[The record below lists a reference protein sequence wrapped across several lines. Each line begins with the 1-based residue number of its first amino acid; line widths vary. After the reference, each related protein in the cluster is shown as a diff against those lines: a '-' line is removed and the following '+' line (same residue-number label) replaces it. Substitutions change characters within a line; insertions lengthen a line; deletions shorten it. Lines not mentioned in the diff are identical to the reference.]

1 MKIFYKI
8 TWLFSC
14 ILHGLV
20 LPNQILP
27 NLIFSGL
34 ILTGLIFTGLS
45 WPGQAWAFPQSSP
58 VPGGIVLLPLNNNHN
73 PDTARFKNSKLA
85 VIRDENKRY
94 LLVGLSL
101 ATKPGNY
108 AVNIENNQG
117 KVEKLSFK
125 VKPKT
130 YKAQYLTIKNK
141 RKVNPYQKDMERILA
156 EKKRKTAARKNWLN
170 NPTHAN
176 FTVPVDGRISSIFG
190 LRRFFNEQ
198 ARRPHTGLDIAAP
211 EGTPIQAVE
220 SGTVIESGDFF
231 FSGNMIYLDH
241 GQGLISLYAH
251 MHTINVKPG
260 DKIEKGQ
267 IIGTVGETG
276 RVTGP
281 HLHLAIIANQTL
293 VDPLQ
298 FMPQLSAKAAE
309 YFKAK

>member
-1 MKIFYKI
+1 MQKTDSF
-8 TWLFSC
+8 TLFFPHRRRGQFFFS
-14 ILHGLV
+14 
-20 LPNQILP
+20 
-27 NLIFSGL
+27 LIFWGLIISSLIISGL
-34 ILTGLIFTGLS
+34 FF
-45 WPGQAWAFPQSSP
+45 PGQVFAFPQSSP

-73 PDTARFKNSKLA
+73 PDTARFKNKKLA
-85 VIRDENKRY
+85 VIHDEKKPY

-101 ATKPGNY
+101 STKPGHY
-108 AVNIENNQG
+108 AVSIKNRQG
-117 KVEKLSFK
+117 ESEKLSFK
-125 VKPKT
+125 VEPKT

-141 RKVNPYQKDMERILA
+141 RKVNPYQRDMTRILA
-156 EKKRKTAARKNWLN
+156 EKKRKTAARKNWRN
-170 NPTHAN
+170 NPTQAN

-211 EGTPIQAVE
+211 QGTPIQAVE

-298 FMPQLSAKAAE
+298 FLPQLSEKADE
-309 YFKAK
+309 YYKAK

>member
-1 MKIFYKI
+1 MRKIDNI
-8 TWLFSC
+8 TLLFSYR
-14 ILHGLV
+14 LRGLFFFSH
-20 LPNQILP
+20 
-27 NLIFSGL
+27 IFSGL
-34 ILTGLIFTGLS
+34 ILSGLFLSGLFFPS
-45 WPGQAWAFPQSSP
+45 QALAFPQSSP

-73 PDTARFKNSKLA
+73 SDTARFKNKKLA
-85 VIRDENKRY
+85 VIYDEKKRY

-101 ATKPGNY
+101 STKPGNY
-108 AVNIENNQG
+108 TVSIENKQG
-117 KVEKLSFK
+117 KPEKLSFK
-125 VKPKT
+125 VKPKI

-170 NPTHAN
+170 NPTQAN

-198 ARRPHTGLDIAAP
+198 ARRPHSGLDIAAP
-211 EGTPIQAVE
+211 QGTPIQAVE

-231 FSGNMIYLDH
+231 FSGNMVYLDH

-298 FMPQLSAKAAE
+298 FMPQLSEKAAE

>member
-1 MKIFYKI
+1 MKTHLKAALILSLIFYGFAFHSI
-8 TWLFSC
+8 
-14 ILHGLV
+14 
-20 LPNQILP
+20 
-27 NLIFSGL
+27 
-34 ILTGLIFTGLS
+34 
-45 WPGQAWAFPQSSP
+45 AMAFPQSNP
-58 VPGGIVLLPLNNNHN
+58 VPGGIVLLAINKNHK
-73 PDTARFKNSKLA
+73 PDSARFKNKKLA
-85 VIRDENKRY
+85 MVSDADKRY

-101 ATKPGNY
+101 STKPGNY
-108 AVNIENNQG
+108 TINIENTQG
-117 KVEKLSFK
+117 TTDKLSFE

-141 RKVNPYQKDMERILA
+141 RKVNPYKKDMKRIETER
-156 EKKRKTAARKNWLN
+156 KRKAAAKTNWTDHS
-170 NPTHAN
+170 PATS

-190 LRRFFNEQ
+190 LRRFFNQQ

-211 EGTPIQAVE
+211 EGTPIKAVE

-231 FSGNMIYLDH
+231 FSGNMVYLDH

-251 MHTINVKPG
+251 MHSIKVKPG

-298 FMPQLSAKAAE
+298 FLPQLEEKAAE
-309 YFKAK
+309 YFKSE